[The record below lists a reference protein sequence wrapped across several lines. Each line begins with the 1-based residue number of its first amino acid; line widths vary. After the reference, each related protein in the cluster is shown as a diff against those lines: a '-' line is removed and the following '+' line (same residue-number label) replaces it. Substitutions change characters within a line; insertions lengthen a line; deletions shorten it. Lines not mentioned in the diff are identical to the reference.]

1 MTNKEGTSI
10 GSELSTATSVGF
22 YAAILTTVTTIVTF
36 GFAMTAIPI
45 SGANCPGDCVEYP
58 YLNTIAQYPK
68 DFIWMY
74 LAMFLVLA
82 YLILMVAIHYYTES
96 PKKIF
101 SHIGL
106 CLALIATTTLLVDYF
121 LQVSI
126 VPVSL
131 LNAETEGLPL
141 LIQYNPH
148 GIFLVLEELGYLV
161 MSFSFFFMAFAFSN
175 RTRLESAIKWVFLIS
190 FGLAILSILVIS
202 INFGLERLDRFEV
215 LIITIDWLVLI
226 INGILLSIVFRSQLK
241 EKSNPSFSQH
251 Q

>member
-1 MTNKEGTSI
+1 MTNNVGSSI
-10 GSELSTATSVGF
+10 GSEISTSNSVGF
-22 YAAILTTVTTIVTF
+22 YSAILTVVITIVTF

-58 YLNTIAQYPK
+58 YLNTIAQFPK

-74 LAMFLVLA
+74 LAMFMVLT
-82 YLILMVAIHYYTES
+82 YLTLMVAIYYNTDS

-106 CLALIATTTLLVDYF
+106 SMALIATSILLVDYF

-161 MSFSFFFMAFAFSN
+161 MSFSFLFMAFSFSN
-175 RTRLESAIKWVFLIS
+175 RNRLEVAIKWIFLIS
-190 FGLAILSILVIS
+190 FGLAIISLLVIS
-202 INFGLERLDRFEV
+202 IIYGLERLDRFEV

-226 INGILLSIVFRSQLK
+226 INGILLSIVFRRKLK
-241 EKSNPSFSQH
+241 EKPSS
-251 Q
+251 